1 MPATRP
7 IVQAVRPTSH
17 PPDRPPSFRLR
28 CREGGETTFL
38 ATRGGG
44 QAAPRAA
51 PRYCTDMIVCYLK
64 YTRGALGAPSANH
77 PKPQPKIIISDP
89 NI

>member
-7 IVQAVRPTSH
+7 ITQAVRPASH
-17 PPDRPPSFRLR
+17 LPDRSPSHLLGRGDGTAR
-28 CREGGETTFL
+28 
-38 ATRGGG
+38 ATPRAGDG